1 MTDKRSLP
9 FIPVSHGWKQVAFLA
24 FLTIM
29 PLTAAFPDPQQFSIH
44 LADANQNDQ
53 AKLLV
58 ADQSGNLFTVSE
70 AQTSIPNSLAY
81 SENPTYNIRITK
93 TDASGNV
100 LGTFAFGGSL
110 QDTPYAAA
118 IDPQGNIVIVG
129 STTSTDFPLI
139 TPFQATGAGFV
150 VKVNA
155 QLTKL
160 LYSTLL
166 GVSANTGGTR
176 ALAVAL
182 DSSGNIFVAG
192 DTAPGFTT
200 TPGALQTIPVSTPPP
215 TSGFVAEIA
224 AAGDRLIFSTVYA
237 GSNFILT
244 TPDLFSAPTAYT
256 SPTAIALD
264 SSENV
269 IIAGTTD
276 VTDLAVTPGAWTQQ
290 CGCTWENAAGFVAKI
305 GAAGT
310 QLVWGTYVP
319 ATDSI
324 NGLAIDSQ
332 GDVVIAGSTQR
343 GFPVTSKALQATY
356 PSGAGTAGFVA
367 ELNVDGSGVNFA
379 TYFGGNSSGPAALA
393 IDNQGTIWVTGGS
406 ATAAL
411 PAQSGTAILGENY
424 IAGISS
430 DGSTLLSL
438 FTAPAG
444 STDAGL
450 AITTQGTIA
459 ALGQTGW
466 LLLSSSTQGP
476 YLMGIVEVEAAQM
489 SRAVCGRELL
499 SLYGINIGP
508 ALAQTAK
515 IAGGV
520 IPNSLGGTQVL
531 FDGVAAALLYA
542 GPTQINLIVPS
553 GVAFEQSTS
562 IQIIGPGGTIAVPVL
577 PVQETLPQ
585 IFMNADGTAAVAVNQ
600 DGTLNSSSNPAASG
614 SIVAIWL
621 TGGGAASPATSD
633 NTINTGLSQ
642 GQFLTSVYSISNGYQ
657 SLEVD
662 YDGDAPAQP
671 SGIIQINFRV
681 PEKVGAPSTSYF
693 EVQIG
698 NGVSSGFFIWV
709 GTSGDGSSLRSTRG
723 T

>member
-1 MTDKRSLP
+1 MTDKRSIKS
-9 FIPVSHGWKQVAFLA
+9 IPIFHGWKRVGFFA
-24 FLTIM
+24 FLTIV
-29 PLTAAFPDPQQFSIH
+29 PLTASVPDPQQFSIH
-44 LADANQNDQ
+44 LADANPNDQ
-53 AKLLV
+53 PKLLA

-70 AQTSIPNSLAY
+70 AQTSSPNSPAY
-81 SENPTYNIRITK
+81 ADSFTCDIRITK
-93 TDASGNV
+93 TDASGNI
-100 LGTFAFGGSL
+100 LATFTFGGSM

-139 TPFQATGAGFV
+139 TPLQATGTGFV
-150 VKVNA
+150 AKVDG
-155 QLTKL
+155 QLTKI
-160 LYSTLL
+160 LYSTRL

-176 ALAVAL
+176 ALAVTL

-192 DTAPGFTT
+192 DTGPGFTT
-200 TPGALQTIPVSTPPP
+200 TPGALQTIPVLNPPS

-237 GSNFILT
+237 GSNFIIT

-276 VTDLAVTPGAWTQQ
+276 VTDLAVTPGAWTQK
-290 CGCTWENAAGFVAKI
+290 CGCTWENSAGFVAKI
-305 GAAGT
+305 GRAGA
-310 QLVWGTYVP
+310 QLIWGTYVP

-332 GDVVIAGSTQR
+332 GDVVFAGSAQQ
-343 GFPVTSKALQATY
+343 GFPVTSKALQLTV
-356 PSGAGTAGFVA
+356 PSGEAGTAAGFVA
-367 ELNVDGSGVNFA
+367 ELNVNGSDVNFA

-406 ATAAL
+406 ATADL
-411 PAQSGTAILGENY
+411 PPKSGTTILGKNY

-430 DGSTLLSL
+430 EGSTLLSL
-438 FTAPAG
+438 FTAPTG

-466 LLLSSSTQGP
+466 LVLSSSTPGP
-476 YLMGIVEVEAAQM
+476 YLMGIAESWAPQV

-508 ALAQTAK
+508 AVPQTAQ
-515 IAGGV
+515 IANGV
-520 IPNSLGGTQVL
+520 IPNRLGGTQVL

-553 GVAFEQSTS
+553 GVAFQENTS
-562 IQIIGPGGTIAVPVL
+562 LEIVGPGGVTAALAL
-577 PVQETLPQ
+577 PVEEALPQ
-585 IFMNADGTAAVAVNQ
+585 VFMNADGAAAAVNQ
-600 DGTLNSSSNPAASG
+600 DGTLNSPANPAAPG

-621 TGGGAASPATSD
+621 TGGGAASPAASD

-642 GQFLTSVYSISNGYQ
+642 GQFLTSVYAVDNNYQ
-657 SLEVD
+657 ALEVD
-662 YDGDAPAQP
+662 YSGDAPAQP

-681 PEKVGAPSTSYF
+681 PDVAGSTNNYF

-698 NGVSSGFFIWV
+698 SGISSSFNVFV
-709 GTSGDGSSLRSTRG
+709 H
-723 T
+723 